1 LKLQIFAAVTVAAW
15 GLSACS
21 TMDGPTTGEHA
32 GMYADQRCAMH
43 RKAMEGKSP
52 AEQRAAAEA
61 HITAMH
67 GSADAAHV
75 DRHLQ
80 MMEQMCGAKP
90 VAGPVSR

>member
-1 LKLQIFAAVTVAAW
+1 MKLQIFAAVTVAAW

-21 TMDGPTTGEHA
+21 TMDGPTTAEHA

-75 DRHLQ
+75 DRHLR
-80 MMEQMCGAKP
+80 MMEQMCGANP
-90 VAGPVSR
+90 VAGSVSR

>member
-1 LKLQIFAAVTVAAW
+1 MKLQILAGVAVAAW

-21 TMDGPTTGEHA
+21 TTDGPATGQHA
-32 GMYADQRCAMH
+32 GMNPGEQCAMH

-52 AEQRAAAEA
+52 AEKRAVAEA

-67 GSADAAHV
+67 GSADAAHI

-80 MMEQMCGAKP
+80 MMERMCGSKP
-90 VAGPVSR
+90 DAGAVSR